1 MSFFLDKIYKKNS
14 KKSCFIFA
22 LKYVEYLLKYVI
34 MFNQAPFKP
43 FSPTMHCNYFLE
55 VCSLIFMVAIT
66 VAYFTRKKYPVATSR
81 LFGVGLILLDANIS
95 LDILFCVLLDN
106 SNVIP
111 IGWVELVAELF
122 FVTQFVLS
130 YSLYAYVLYSI
141 GKSIKYSPIYL
152 LTIIP
157 SAVGAVLFFTNS
169 IHHWN
174 FSFVFN
180 EATQLYDFVP
190 GPTFLSL
197 YIINWFCNY
206 AVTISYTVAFRKVLP
221 KELLRVLM
229 SVMVIVLSAAVI
241 QTIQP
246 QYLMSGVAYTLSA
259 MFAVVSICDPDIKVD
274 RISLAFNDTAFIDYL
289 NTQRFEKQRKYYV
302 IFDIESFGLFS
313 EKFGT
318 TSANELLGTIRKFI
332 ESINKKTY
340 IFRVQSYRFVLL
352 FKNREEQMQM
362 VDAINE
368 RFARPFNIKGHVV
381 DITLDILY
389 FVNDSVFTNSDRYND
404 FIIRTLSI
412 INFKDTKC
420 IELDNAF
427 LAQISRDRRIKEILE
442 ECLKAK
448 DGLYMVYHPIYD
460 IKKKCFN
467 HFEALIRLANDEFGY
482 VGPSEFIPI
491 AETFGLANDID
502 YFVLNETCA
511 FLERN
516 PQIES
521 LEINISCAEFFNN
534 PSERFMK
541 IINKYSINPSRIIL
555 EITETVAVKYP
566 EKTKEFMA
574 DLGQY
579 GIKFAMDDFGSG
591 YSNIARFIT
600 LPFSVAKLDKSLLE
614 ESQNIAIFFDAA
626 INLFKN
632 LNIPIVIE
640 GVETEKQLNLSINKK
655 VDYIQ
660 GYYFSKPL
668 KEEDLLAFL
677 SSHNN

>member
-1 MSFFLDKIYKKNS
+1 M
-14 KKSCFIFA
+14 
-22 LKYVEYLLKYVI
+22 
-34 MFNQAPFKP
+34 
-43 FSPTMHCNYFLE
+43 
-55 VCSLIFMVAIT
+55 
-66 VAYFTRKKYPVATSR
+66 
-81 LFGVGLILLDANIS
+81 
-95 LDILFCVLLDN
+95 
-106 SNVIP
+106 
-111 IGWVELVAELF
+111 
-122 FVTQFVLS
+122 
-130 YSLYAYVLYSI
+130 
-141 GKSIKYSPIYL
+141 
-152 LTIIP
+152 
-157 SAVGAVLFFTNS
+157 
-169 IHHWN
+169 
-174 FSFVFN
+174 
-180 EATQLYDFVP
+180 
-190 GPTFLSL
+190 
-197 YIINWFCNY
+197 
-206 AVTISYTVAFRKVLP
+206 
-221 KELLRVLM
+221 
-229 SVMVIVLSAAVI
+229 
-241 QTIQP
+241 
-246 QYLMSGVAYTLSA
+246 
-259 MFAVVSICDPDIKVD
+259 
-274 RISLAFNDTAFIDYL
+274 
-289 NTQRFEKQRKYYV
+289 
-302 IFDIESFGLFS
+302 
-313 EKFGT
+313 
-318 TSANELLGTIRKFI
+318 
-332 ESINKKTY
+332 
-340 IFRVQSYRFVLL
+340 

-427 LAQISRDRRIKEILE
+427 LAQISRDRKIKEILE

-541 IINKYSINPSRIIL
+541 IINKYNINPSRIIL

-640 GVETEKQLNLSINKK
+640 GVETEKQLNLSINKE

>member
-1 MSFFLDKIYKKNS
+1 MSFFLDKIYKKSS

-22 LKYVEYLLKYVI
+22 LKYIKYLLKYVI
-34 MFNQAPFKP
+34 MFSQAPFKP

-66 VAYFTRKKYPVATSR
+66 IAYFTRKKYPVATSR
-81 LFGVGLILLDANIS
+81 LFGVGLILLDVNIT

-180 EATQLYDFVP
+180 ETTQLYDFVP

-289 NTQRFEKQRKYYV
+289 NTQRFEKQRKYYI

-368 RFARPFNIKGHVV
+368 RFAKPFNIKGHIV

-640 GVETEKQLNLSINKK
+640 GVETEKQLDLSINKK